1 MYYQMSDEDPLM
13 GEYDDFIGSYSSI
26 VDSDYCKEIMKEFDY
41 FHDLGATFCG
51 DRQFPEGL
59 AGRFDYALD
68 LNYMGNVTMGT
79 DYSEILNAKLRDCFE
94 EYRRVYP
101 TLRRRSYFS
110 TSQKVQ
116 KTPAGGGYHVWH
128 SEDGPG
134 TNSCRIAVW
143 MLYLNDDYKGGET
156 EFLYYQKRVQ
166 PERGK
171 LIIWPAGYTH
181 AHKGNMVNEG
191 MKYVITGWFNNGDPY
206 NGEQ

>member
-94 EYRRVYP
+94 EYRKVYP

-110 TSQKVQ
+110 TSQKVSFASKAQ
-116 KTPAGGGYHVWH
+116 YTAMK
-128 SEDGPG
+128 G
-134 TNSCRIAVW
+134 TGQPREGIFSQYTFC
-143 MLYLNDDYKGGET
+143 
-156 EFLYYQKRVQ
+156 FL
-166 PERGK
+166 
-171 LIIWPAGYTH
+171 T
-181 AHKGNMVNEG
+181 
-191 MKYVITGWFNNGDPY
+191 
-206 NGEQ
+206 